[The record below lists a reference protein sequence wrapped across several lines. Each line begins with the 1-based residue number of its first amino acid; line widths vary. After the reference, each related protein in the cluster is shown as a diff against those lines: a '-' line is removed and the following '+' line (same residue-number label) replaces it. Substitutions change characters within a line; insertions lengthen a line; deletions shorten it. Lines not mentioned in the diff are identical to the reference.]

1 MLRKVYL
8 EGEMGDKFGTGFQIY
23 ADSVADVMRNLEANL
38 GEEIRGYLVDCHDK
52 DIGFVVEVA
61 DNTFDTEAE
70 LLMQMHEGDVTITP
84 MPAGSKSALGKIL
97 AAIVLVIVAIYVPQM
112 LTQFQGVSVGLG
124 APGSGL
130 TFTAASKT
138 IGTFMGLQAG
148 TISLGLGLMA
158 ASLAMM
164 GIMQMMAPDPAVDQA
179 MPETYLFNGPEQNVV
194 QGDPVPVLYGRLRV
208 PGQPVNFEIA
218 GTGVKKI
225 THSFNEDG
233 SSYSTENS
241 SEREEQ

>member
-70 LLMQMHEGDVTITP
+70 LLMPMHEGDVTITP

-112 LTQFQGVSVGLG
+112 LTQLKPGVGLL
-124 APGSGL
+124 GSGAVKV
-130 TFTAASKT
+130 T
-138 IGTFMGLQAG
+138 GTFLGLQAS

-164 GIMQMMAPDPAVDQA
+164 GIMQMMAPDPAVDEA

-208 PGQPVNFEIA
+208 AGQPVNFEIA
-218 GTGVKKI
+218 GTGVRKI

>member
-38 GEEIRGYLVDCHDK
+38 GEDIRKYLVDCHDK

-61 DNTFDTEAE
+61 DNAFDTEAE
-70 LLMQMHEGDVTITP
+70 LLMPMHKGDVTITP
-84 MPAGSKSALGKIL
+84 MAAGSKSALGKIL
-97 AAIVLVIVAIYVPQM
+97 AAIVLVIVAINAPYLLQVASAP
-112 LTQFQGVSVGLG
+112 TIAGGVG
-124 APGSGL
+124 
-130 TFTAASKT
+130 TFTYTA
-138 IGTFMGLQAG
+138 GTFLGLSAS
-148 TISLGLGLMA
+148 TISLGVGLVA
-158 ASLAMM
+158 VSLAMQ

-225 THSFNEDG
+225 THSF
-233 SSYSTENS
+233 
-241 SEREEQ
+241 